1 MTYTTW
7 RFCHVGLKI
16 GCPRCVKYIDKQPTQ
31 HQPLCGGQC
40 SIQNFEKGRS
50 EKKIVPVVT

>member
-7 RFCHVGLKI
+7 RFCHVGFKI
-16 GCPRCVKYIDKQPTQ
+16 GSLRCVKYIDKQPTQ

-40 SIQNFEKGRS
+40 SVQNFEKGRS
-50 EKKIVPVVT
+50 EKN